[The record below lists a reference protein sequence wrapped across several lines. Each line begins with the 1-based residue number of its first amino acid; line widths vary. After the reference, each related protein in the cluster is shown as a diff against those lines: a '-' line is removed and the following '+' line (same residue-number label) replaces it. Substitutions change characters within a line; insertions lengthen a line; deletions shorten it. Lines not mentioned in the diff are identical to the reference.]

1 MSERIQYGR
10 GESSLG
16 RFLVATSEQ
25 GVVYLEFEDTHS
37 VERLRERFPDALLE
51 EGGQATSELAEALG
65 RLVDHPEQG
74 HEIALDLRGT
84 DFQKA
89 VWTMV
94 REIPAGET
102 TNYGALA
109 ARLGTRDARDVTDA
123 VASNSIAVLIPC
135 HRVIK
140 KDGSISGYRWGV
152 RRKKALLERERR
164 AASDR
169 PV

>member
-1 MSERIQYGR
+1 MSERIQYGW

-25 GVVYLEFEDTHS
+25 GVVCLEFEDS
-37 VERLRERFPDALLE
+37 RSIERLRERFPDALLE
-51 EGGQATSELAEALG
+51 ESGQAMSELVESLG
-65 RLVDHPEQG
+65 RLMDHPETG
-74 HEIALDLRGT
+74 RAIALDLRGT

-89 VWTMV
+89 VWMMV
-94 REIPAGET
+94 CEIPAGET

-109 ARLGTRDARDVTDA
+109 AKLGTRDARDVTDA
-123 VASNSIAVLIPC
+123 VASNSIAVLVPC
-135 HRVIK
+135 HRVIR

-164 AASDR
+164 VASGL